1 MDMNKDGEK
10 MKLTARIFFSAGF
23 YFVRYI
29 IYGIKISG
37 TKNIERCKSPLVFVS
52 NHEGAFG
59 PVSLLSTLPV
69 RAYPWVTHEIMSRRE
84 CAAYLQKD
92 FTEAA
97 LKLSPRLNAIVSKI
111 ICYACVAIMQAL
123 RAIPVYRNSRKI
135 LGTLQY
141 SLNMLEQGK
150 NILIFPEI
158 PGTAKNTQ
166 LGDLY
171 TGFLHLARMYYSRHS
186 QPLTFVPIAVN
197 KKARRVSIG
206 SPVIYNPDNPFWLEK
221 ERLKQEISGEIQDMF
236 SSMEEARISG

>member
-1 MDMNKDGEK
+1 MTRDSEK

-23 YFVRYI
+23 YVVRYI

-69 RAYPWVTHEIMSRRE
+69 RAYPWVTHEITSRRE

-97 LKLSPRLNAIVSKI
+97 LKLGPRLSAIVSKI

-150 NILIFPEI
+150 NISFSRKFPVPQRTPSSAISI
-158 PGTAKNTQ
+158 PVSCTLRACTTRATA
-166 LGDLY
+166 
-171 TGFLHLARMYYSRHS
+171 SRL
-186 QPLTFVPIAVN
+186 PLFQ
-197 KKARRVSIG
+197 
-206 SPVIYNPDNPFWLEK
+206 SP
-221 ERLKQEISGEIQDMF
+221 
-236 SSMEEARISG
+236 